1 MIGVFTTTKG
11 SLGVIDW
18 CNENDKLDLLED
30 IDPCVFNINKFP
42 RLELGDLI
50 EVEYSED
57 YQFDFSYFGKKLKI
71 KKINDSEIR

>member
-18 CNENDKLDLLED
+18 CNENDQLDLLED
-30 IDPCVFNINKFP
+30 VDPCVFNINKFP